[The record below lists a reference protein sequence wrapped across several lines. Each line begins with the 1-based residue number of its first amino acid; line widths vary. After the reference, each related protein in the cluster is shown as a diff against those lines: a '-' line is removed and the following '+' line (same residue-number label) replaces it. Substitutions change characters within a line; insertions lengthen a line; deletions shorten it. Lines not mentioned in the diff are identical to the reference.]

1 MVTFS
6 TRRRPTLSS
15 STFPART
22 ALARIAP
29 MTHTILCFLLAA
41 ATPATGESGGLS
53 MPNFDDGTM
62 EVIIYSVAGIAL
74 LVAGYRL
81 GRLVGRRSATRAI
94 QQKEQ
99 ELFTAQKGFKNLY
112 EQELATVKTEND
124 QLKLKAE
131 QMSAKVEE
139 YRKKAAGLGGL
150 FHSGGKKA
158 DAMYALLLENEA
170 LEEALYAQNEK
181 LKQERTDSLKEQM
194 RATGYRRVLMSQ
206 LLNDN
211 RIKEYVAEILNDE
224 KMLPR
229 PGESTANRPALPA
242 AAGHGEREES

>member
-1 MVTFS
+1 MITTS
-6 TRRRPTLSS
+6 LSS
-15 STFPART
+15 LATSALGLILAQAPT
-22 ALARIAP
+22 AA
-29 MTHTILCFLLAA
+29 
-41 ATPATGESGGLS
+41 PATHDGGVG
-53 MPNFDDGTM
+53 MPHFDRGLL
-62 EVIIYSVAGIAL
+62 EVVLYSIAGIAL
-74 LVAGYRL
+74 LIAGYRL
-81 GRLVGRRSATRAI
+81 GRLVGRRAGMKAVQLR
-94 QQKEQ
+94 EQ

-112 EQELATVKTEND
+112 EMELAHVREENEE
-124 QLKLKAE
+124 LKAKVE
-131 QMSAKVEE
+131 QMNTKVEE

-150 FHSGGKKA
+150 FSSGGKKA

-170 LEEALYAQNEK
+170 LEEALYSQNEK

-229 PGESTANRPALPA
+229 PSDNARAALPHHQA
-242 AAGHGEREES
+242 EKEEPVRG

>member
-1 MVTFS
+1 MMMQS
-6 TRRRPTLSS
+6 TLNL
-15 STFPART
+15 AVA
-22 ALARIAP
+22 ALAQAAP
-29 MTHTILCFLLAA
+29 PTT
-41 ATPATGESGGLS
+41 TNSGVS
-53 MPNFDDGTM
+53 MPRFDYGLL
-62 EVIIYSVAGIAL
+62 EVILYSIAAIAL
-74 LVAGYRL
+74 LIAGYRL
-81 GRLVGRRSATRAI
+81 GRLVGRRSAVRAV

-112 EQELATVKTEND
+112 EMELQHVRTEND
-124 QLKLKAE
+124 ELKAKVE
-131 QMSAKVEE
+131 AMNVKVEE

-150 FHSGGKKA
+150 FSSGGKKA

-170 LEEALYAQNEK
+170 LEEALYSQNEK

-229 PGESTANRPALPA
+229 PGESRAALPA
-242 AAGHGEREES
+242 GAGVSADHDETSRG